1 MGYRQDRTLSLE
13 RLLMPS
19 AVKRVVT
26 SHNTHERFHRSQHM
40 VGHALQPSIGSLNL
54 SSQLVLTHMV
64 SDDIRGYKWDQAQFP
79 PELSFYMSPTA
90 PKSLPTIPTNVE

>member
-26 SHNTHERFHRSQHM
+26 SHNTHERFHRSQYM
-40 VGHALQPSIGSLNL
+40 VGHALQPLTGSLNL
-54 SSQLVLTHMV
+54 FSLLALTHMV
-64 SDDIRGYKWDQAQFP
+64 SDDIRGFKWDQAQFP
-79 PELSFYMSPTA
+79 PESSLYMSPTA
-90 PKSLPTIPTNVE
+90 PKSPPTIPTNGE